1 MSLGPLSCDLMGWRG
16 AGGNGSSS
24 IGVFFFMGGL
34 LMIIGS
40 IGEFILGNS
49 YPFIVF
55 SGFGTFEKYIC
66 PPGPFPSLTG
76 VFLPYAPFCSSLR
89 WKIPHSMACMHD
101 PCYTNTDV

>member
-1 MSLGPLSCDLMGWRG
+1 MGWRG

-55 SGFGTFEKYIC
+55 SGFGTSKTYLIW
-66 PPGPFPSLTG
+66 PPSPFPSHTG
-76 VFLPYAPFCSSLR
+76 VFLPYAPFMFLSSVKKHPIA
-89 WKIPHSMACMHD
+89 WHA
-101 PCYTNTDV
+101 

>member
-1 MSLGPLSCDLMGWRG
+1 MGWRG

-34 LMIIGS
+34 LMIIGG

-55 SGFGTFEKYIC
+55 SGFGTSKYIR
-66 PPGPFPSLTG
+66 PPGPFPSLAG
-76 VFLPYAPFCSSLR
+76 GFLPTIALLFLPSVKTPPQSV
-89 WKIPHSMACMHD
+89 HD
-101 PCYTNTDV
+101 PSNTDV